1 MNVSEPN
8 AAEQFAEFLSRFPAE
23 IIALVDRC
31 MPKLR
36 RALPGS
42 NQIVYDYAKSVVV
55 SFSMTERG
63 YEAIVAVAI
72 FPDGIRLYFDK
83 SIPDPKDLLKG
94 SGGKVRSVTL
104 QSASELDRGDIHEL
118 LKAAIKHS
126 GATFPK
132 TGTNPMIIQS
142 EAKKK
147 KPRNTKK
154 AKATTGKPEP
164 GAKKKGTTKR

>member
-1 MNVSEPN
+1 MTESDPSPP
-8 AAEQFAEFLSRFPAE
+8 EQFAEFVSRFPPE
-23 IIALVDRC
+23 IIALVKRC
-31 MPKLR
+31 MPKLC

-42 NQIVYDYAKSVVV
+42 NQIVYDYTKSVVV

-72 FPDGIRLYFDK
+72 FPDGVRLYFDK
-83 SIPDPKDLLKG
+83 SISDPKRLLQG

-104 QSASELDRGDIHEL
+104 KSAAELDRGDIHEL

-132 TGTNPMIIQS
+132 TGTNRMIIQS

-147 KPRNTKK
+147 KSRKGET
-154 AKATTGKPEP
+154 AKSKSAASKSA
-164 GAKKKGTTKR
+164 AKKRKG